1 MDHSV
6 KHSVNHTVFHT
17 VNHTVKFERF
27 NSVNQRD
34 HSVNTLFFTLC
45 FTVWSHCETQCGPH
59 CVFHSVFHCVDAR
72 FSTVWAHCVHSVGTP
87 FTLLKRSN
95 LTLWNIHHTVNNH
108 HTVKHCWKEHSVD
121 HSVKHSVNHTVFHTV
136 NHTVKFERFNS
147 VNQRDHSVNTLFF
160 TLCFTVWSHCETQCG
175 PHCVF
180 HSVFHCVDAR
190 FSTVW
195 AHCVHSVGTPFT
207 LLKRSNLTL
216 WNIHHTVN
224 NHHTVKHPLWT
235 TVWTHWPV
243 FWSRI

>member
-1 MDHSV
+1 MLSND
-6 KHSVNHTVFHT
+6 TLL
-17 VNHTVKFERF
+17 KFLQSSITEQHCFQNWMSKFICSTLRKAGNLYNNKSYPIWPRGRL
-27 NSVNQRD
+27 NSAEPRNNMIYVSYEFYLI
-34 HSVNTLFFTLC
+34 HLLFTLIILHHFHMC
-45 FTVWSHCETQCGPH
+45 PSPFFSMFSLPRHDRDALLERTQCGPQCETQCEPH
-59 CVFHSVFHCVDAR
+59 CVSHCE
-72 FSTVWAHCVHSVGTP
+72 F
-87 FTLLKRSN
+87 
-95 LTLWNIHHTVNNH
+95 
-108 HTVKHCWKEHSVD
+108 
-121 HSVKHSVNHTVFHTV
+121 
-136 NHTVKFERFNS
+136 HTVKFERFNS